1 MHTETRAM
9 TKTKNVLTLLI
20 VVALVGAAWACSKNS
35 SAEEAPKEVP
45 ATVVGPENIVTAQAD
60 TIRTGPSISGT
71 LDAERNATLRAEM
84 TAQVTAVLV
93 EPGSPVGAGQVLV
106 RLDQTGVRD
115 QYLSMQSA
123 VRSAETSAELS
134 KSDLARDQRLAEAGA
149 LSQRQLEVTR
159 RSALQ
164 ADAMLADAKARFAT
178 AELNLRRTEI
188 RAPFRGV
195 VASRPARVGDMVQT
209 GTAIATVVDPGS
221 LRLEAQVPVDQL
233 STIKLGTPVLF
244 TVSGYEGRQ
253 FRGTVTRMSPAVDPV
268 TRQVPI
274 VVRLPN
280 NEGRL
285 VSGLFAQGRVA
296 TKSRAGVTVP
306 STAIDQRGLR
316 PLVYRIKGGRLERVE
331 VTLGFEDPVAE
342 RTEVLTGIAAGDT
355 LVMGSAQGLP
365 AGTPIRV
372 TVPAERSAAAADV
385 APATR

>member
-1 MHTETRAM
+1 MHTETGPM

-35 SAEEAPKEVP
+35 SAEEAPKEAP
-45 ATVVGPENIVTAQAD
+45 ATVVGPENIVTAEAD

-71 LDAERNATLRAEM
+71 LDAERNATLRAEL

-93 EPGSPVGAGQVLV
+93 EPGSPVSAGQVLV

-159 RSALQ
+159 RAALQ

-195 VASRPARVGDMVQT
+195 VASRPARVGDMVQM

-233 STIKLGTPVLF
+233 STLKLGTPVLF

-253 FRGTVTRMSPAVDPV
+253 FRGTVTRISPAVDPV
-268 TRQVPI
+268 TRQVPV

-280 NEGRL
+280 AEGRL

-306 STAIDQRGLR
+306 TTAIDQRGLR
-316 PLVYRIKGGRLERVE
+316 PLVYRITAGRLERVE
-331 VTLGFEDPVAE
+331 VTLGFEDAVAE

-355 LVMGSAQGLP
+355 LVLGSAQGLP
-365 AGTPIRV
+365 TGTPIRV
-372 TVPAERSAAAADV
+372 TSPAERAEGG
-385 APATR
+385 APRPAVN

>member
-1 MHTETRAM
+1 MTTETRPM
-9 TKTKNVLTLLI
+9 MKTKNALTLLL
-20 VVALVGAAWACSKNS
+20 VALLFGAAWACSKNS
-35 SAEEAPKEVP
+35 SAEETPKEAP

-84 TAQVTAVLV
+84 SAQVMAVLV

-106 RLDQTGVRD
+106 RLDATGVRD
-115 QYLSMQSA
+115 QYLSAQSSLRA
-123 VRSAETSAELS
+123 AETSAELS

-159 RSALQ
+159 RAALQ
-164 ADAMLADAKARFAT
+164 ADAMLADARARYAG

-195 VASRPARVGDMVQT
+195 VASRPARVGDMVSP
-209 GTAIATVVDPGS
+209 GTTIATVVDPGS

-233 STIKLGTPVLF
+233 AAIKLGTPVLF

-280 NEGRL
+280 PEGRL

-306 STAIDQRGLR
+306 TGAIDARGLR
-316 PLVYRIKGGRLERVE
+316 PVVYRIKGGRMERVE
-331 VTLGFEDPVAE
+331 VTVGFEDAVAE
-342 RTEVLTGIAAGDT
+342 RTEVLTGLAAGDT
-355 LVMGSAQGLP
+355 LVLGSAQGLA
-365 AGTPIRV
+365 AGTPVRV
-372 TVPAERSAAAADV
+372 TSPAER
-385 APATR
+385 

>member
-1 MHTETRAM
+1 M
-9 TKTKNVLTLLI
+9 TKTKNVVTLLLI
-20 VVALVGAAWACSKNS
+20 LATVGAVWACSKAS
-35 SAEEAPKEVP
+35 SAEETPTETP

-71 LDAERNATLRAEM
+71 LDAERNATLRAEL

-93 EPGSPVGAGQVLV
+93 EPGTPVSAGQVLV

-115 QYLSMQSA
+115 QYLSAQSA
-123 VRSAETSAELS
+123 LRAAETSAELG
-134 KSDLARDQRLAEAGA
+134 KSDLARDQRLNEAGA
-149 LSQRQLEVTR
+149 LSTRQLEVTR
-159 RSALQ
+159 RASLQ
-164 ADAMLADAKARFAT
+164 ADAMLADARARYAT

-209 GTAIATVVDPGS
+209 GAAIATVVDPGS

-233 STIKLGTPVLF
+233 ATLKLGTPVLF

-280 NEGRL
+280 IEGAL

-296 TKSRAGVTVP
+296 TKSRAGITVP

-316 PLVYRIKGGRLERVE
+316 PVVYRIKGGRLERVE

-342 RTEVLTGIAAGDT
+342 RTEVLTGLAGGDT

-365 AGTPIRV
+365 PGTPIRI
-372 TVPAERSAAAADV
+372 TAPAERPAAGPTAGRSD
-385 APATR
+385 R

>member
-1 MHTETRAM
+1 MM
-9 TKTKNVLTLLI
+9 KTKNVVTLLL
-20 VVALVGAAWACSKNS
+20 VVALVGAVWACGKNS
-35 SAEEAPKEVP
+35 SAEEAPKDTP
-45 ATVVGPENIVTAQAD
+45 ATVVGPENIVTARAD

-71 LDAERNATLRAEM
+71 LDAERNATLRAEL

-93 EPGSPVGAGQVLV
+93 EPGSPVSAGQVLV

-159 RSALQ
+159 RAALQ
-164 ADAMLADAKARFAT
+164 ADAMLADAKARYAT

-195 VASRPARVGDMVQT
+195 VASRPARVGDMVQV
-209 GTAIATVVDPGS
+209 GTAIATVVDPAS

-233 STIKLGTPVLF
+233 ATIKLGTPVLF

-280 NEGRL
+280 AEGRL

-296 TKSRAGVTVP
+296 TRSRAGVTVP
-306 STAIDQRGLR
+306 TAAIDQRGLR
-316 PLVYRIKGGRLERVE
+316 PLAYRIKAGHLERVE
-331 VTLGFEDPVAE
+331 VTLGFEDAVAE

-372 TVPAERSAAAADV
+372 TAPAERPAVAADA

>member
-1 MHTETRAM
+1 M
-9 TKTKNVLTLLI
+9 TKTKNVLTLL
-20 VVALVGAAWACSKNS
+20 LVLATIGAVWACGKAT
-35 SAEEAPKEVP
+35 SAEETPKETP

-71 LDAERNATLRAEM
+71 LDAERNATLRAEL

-106 RLDQTGVRD
+106 RLDATGVRD
-115 QYLSMQSA
+115 QYLSAQSS

-159 RSALQ
+159 RAALQ

-188 RAPFRGV
+188 RAPFRGI

-233 STIKLGTPVLF
+233 ATIKLGTPVLF
-244 TVSGYEGRQ
+244 TVSGYEGRE

-296 TKSRAGVTVP
+296 TTSRAGVTVP
-306 STAIDQRGLR
+306 TAAVDQRGLR
-316 PLVYRIKGGRLERVE
+316 PLVYRIKAGRLERVE

-342 RTEVLTGIAAGDT
+342 RTEVLTGIAGGDT
-355 LVMGSAQGLP
+355 LVVGSAQGLP
-365 AGTPIRV
+365 AGTPIRI
-372 TVPAERSAAAADV
+372 TAPAERTAAGAT
-385 APATR
+385 PATR